1 MLASSAALV
10 EASLVRAE
18 LRAVVFELLVAVS
31 AANDWDKEASVLC
44 LTGEAASTELFSCVS
59 TADLSVAKAATLVV
73 RAASALLRAVDAAA
87 MSEESWASA
96 LTRVGVSAWM
106 LVFKDAVEVER
117 DVSAL
122 SIAELIAVSPDVL
135 SVVSPLIAC
144 VIAVSAA
151 CLDVASDAMLVVK
164 VVSAVARSLVAV
176 DKSDAKVVSVA
187 CLAVVSAATPA
198 RRAVNALCLSD
209 TIPATMIFADTSS
222 ACLSDLAWLISAW
235 IAASLSSL
243 ASCSALRALDRA
255 ASAPTLEAFSA
266 SSFDSTWTSP
276 LVRKASWSASPLSIL
291 ENRTPL
297 SFTRAAC

>member
-59 TADLSVAKAATLVV
+59 TADLPVAKAATLVV
-73 RAASALLRAVDAAA
+73 RAASALLRAVDAVA

-151 CLDVASDAMLVVK
+151 CLDVASDAILVVK

-176 DKSDAKVVSVA
+176 DKSDAKVASAV

-209 TIPATMIFADTSS
+209 TIPATIIFADNSS

-255 ASAPTLEAFSA
+255 ASAPFLEAFSA
-266 SSFDSTWTSP
+266 SSFDSTCISP
-276 LVRKASWSASPLSIL
+276 LVRKASWWASPLSRI